1 MSKLYE
7 FAKLSEAE
15 WERQSTGRE
24 IAGAG
29 LALGGLGGGYALHHY
44 RDPIRRAVRNK
55 FNFEGGMREMLSD
68 EASRKA
74 VLDAM
79 NGEDPGVFRR
89 GLSNTLAGYHRA
101 KATGIDTFRKGWDK
115 IPVGARKY
123 APLAAGASLGLGALG
138 GAYAIGGPRRG
149 E

>member
-44 RDPIRRAVRNK
+44 RDPIRKAVRNQ
-55 FNFEGGMREMLSD
+55 FNLAA
-68 EASRKA
+68 EARPGLA
-74 VLDAM
+74 NPALRAEILETL
-79 NGEDPGVFRR
+79 NGEDPGLLRR
-89 GLSNTLAGYHRA
+89 ARSSANL
-101 KATGIDTFRKGWDK
+101 GIQRGRMVGTDILRKGWDK